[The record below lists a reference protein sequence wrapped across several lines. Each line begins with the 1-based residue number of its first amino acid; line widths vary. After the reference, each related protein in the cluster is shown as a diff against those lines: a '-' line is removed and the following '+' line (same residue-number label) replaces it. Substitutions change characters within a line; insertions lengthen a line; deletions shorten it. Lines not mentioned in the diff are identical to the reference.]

1 MATSEFDPQ
10 WAELF
15 TEIQAE
21 MRQWRRERPKATM
34 REIELATEQC
44 LARLAARMVGDIA
57 AASEA
62 AFFSDRPP
70 ETRPRCPACHA
81 PVHSGGE
88 KSRHLRAH
96 GEQTVPLRREH
107 AVCPQCGEA
116 FFPPR

>member
-1 MATSEFDPQ
+1 MAASEFDPQ

-21 MRQWRRERPKATM
+21 MRQWRREHPKATM
-34 REIELATEQC
+34 RQIELATEQC

-57 AASEA
+57 AASDA

-70 ETRPRCPACHA
+70 GTRPHCPRCDV
-81 PVHSGGE
+81 PVDPHGAKG
-88 KSRHLRAH
+88 RRLRAH
-96 GEQTVPLRREH
+96 GEQHVPLEREH